1 MEKCKISAL
10 DRDALKALFETNNHL
25 QDMIMDEVWD
35 DINYQFDDISKYF
48 THNKQQTYRIHDHY
62 TSFYLT
68 VDEADYT
75 KFIDDLKDA
84 DADFDIL
91 AAPEKE
97 LLKRLQVKSD
107 FFEDVYFG
115 YVDISARR
123 ENNFYSWF
131 RSGVEKLAATFEDYL
146 HEIESAAQDEQW
158 ILETFLYRVDEGC
171 LDYMETDGENIY
183 YEVCKG

>member
-10 DRDALKALFETNNHL
+10 NRDALKALFETNNHL
-25 QDMIMDEVWD
+25 QDMIMEEVWD
-35 DINYQFDDISKYF
+35 YINFQFDDISKYF

-68 VDEADYT
+68 VSEGDFT

-97 LLKRLQVKSD
+97 LLKRLQAKSD
-107 FFEDVYFG
+107 FFEDVYCG

-131 RSGVEKLAATFEDYL
+131 RAGVEKLAATFEDYL
-146 HEIESAAQDEQW
+146 HEIENAAQDDQW
-158 ILETFLYRVDEGC
+158 IFETFLNDIDNGVF
-171 LDYMETDGENIY
+171 DYMETDGDKVF